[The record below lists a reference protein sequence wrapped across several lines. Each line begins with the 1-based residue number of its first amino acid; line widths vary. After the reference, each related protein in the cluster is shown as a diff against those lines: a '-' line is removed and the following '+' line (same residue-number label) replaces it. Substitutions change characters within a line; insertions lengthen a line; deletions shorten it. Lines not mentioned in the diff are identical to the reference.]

1 MKRMITT
8 NILGTHFCIFSWW
21 TRFCVCVGQ
30 AAAVRCASQDP
41 DVLYRRLSLRV
52 KGHDRTVLDSFETF
66 ASLAAGELGLN
77 LETVWVDETLCV
89 WLSLSVC
96 VCVCVRERECVCV
109 CVCVCVRERLR
120 AEAVSAS
127 QRDATQTHRQTHASQ
142 VCSHLQ
148 EAPRAVRDEDTLQE
162 HRGVTHTLKR
172 TCTRTETDI
181 SLLIMSCIIEYVT
194 NKRTLNTHLNAR
206 AHRDTQALARTQ
218 THAHTLKHA
227 HT

>member
-1 MKRMITT
+1 MKRVINT
-8 NILGTHFCIFSWW
+8 NVLGTRFCIFSRW

-77 LETVWVDETLCV
+77 LETVWVDETL
-89 WLSLSVC
+89 SVC
-96 VCVCVRERECVCV
+96 VCVWERVCETLCVTLSVCLCV
-109 CVCVCVRERLR
+109 CVCVCVRLGTEV
-120 AEAVSAS
+120 VSAS

-162 HRGVTHTLKR
+162 HRGDTHT
-172 TCTRTETDI
+172 
-181 SLLIMSCIIEYVT
+181 
-194 NKRTLNTHLNAR
+194 
-206 AHRDTQALARTQ
+206 
-218 THAHTLKHA
+218 
-227 HT
+227 